1 MLPFETYY
9 DAILKENVKS
19 KSARYKMMFSKFLK
33 EHDIYENNINRVI
46 NKCVTELKRDNV
58 IVFVL
63 KTLRER
69 MIKLENEYGDA
80 TREIIQTNSFIS
92 SLEHYL
98 SLPIP
103 EIKNYDYTGK
113 NRADVVDDF
122 RAFESEW
129 KKSRVQWI
137 DITDELEEETII
149 PIIDYKNGYVWF
161 DLSRP
166 YCEFEGNAMGHCG
179 NSASYNDDD
188 TVLSYRLVKKM
199 NGRIM
204 SRPSLT
210 FILDSDRRL
219 GEMKGRANEKPKE
232 KYHDAIVDLLL
243 HKVQTSSRDKTQT
256 EFFIRGIKGGGYAP
270 ENNFNINDLK
280 NEQLKEK
287 LFTNRP
293 EFEPFESKL
302 KKGDVTEQYIKT
314 ELSNITHVPKYNIDI
329 PVAASDLLKPYSNY
343 SSIVKWNSWEELLD
357 DIDVPKNLKA
367 NMEDVGNGYYED
379 GYFDRAVSDVEVMD
393 FLEDIMERNSVVK
406 ARILKVVNSWL
417 VEYPDL
423 ADEGVEIDPNT
434 TEGIFNLLKI
444 NDPDTIQLVKDSIN
458 EGERSGSFNT
468 MLKAFKNGIESLEF
482 ISDDDGIEFSVDFV
496 DSESWMDS
504 AIYAVFSLKETG
516 KIIDSKSDPFYSYSY
531 NGGDMR
537 TSSYGWDGYDD
548 DYARSV
554 FENRLDI

>member
-1 MLPFETYY
+1 MLPFKTYY
-9 DAILKENVKS
+9 EAILKESVKS

-33 EHDIYENNINRVI
+33 EYDSEYHVYEKQIDKI
-46 NKCVTELKRDNV
+46 ITDCVTNLKKDNI

-63 KTLRER
+63 KTFRDH
-69 MIKLENEYGDA
+69 MIKLEKEHGDA
-80 TREIIQTNSFIS
+80 TRAIIQTNNFIS

-103 EIKNYDYTGK
+103 EINNYNYAEKT
-113 NRADVVDDF
+113 RADVIDDF
-122 RAFESEW
+122 REFESEW

-137 DITDELEEETII
+137 DITDELKNGTIT
-149 PIIDYKNGYVWF
+149 PIITYEDGHAWF
-161 DLSRP
+161 DLSKP
-166 YCEFEGNAMGHCG
+166 YCELEGDAMGHCG
-179 NSASYNDDD
+179 NSAAYNDDD
-188 TVLSYRLVKKM
+188 TVLSYRLVKKVR
-199 NGRIM
+199 GEVL

-210 FILDSDRRL
+210 FILDGNRKL

-243 HKVQTSSRDKTQT
+243 HKKQD
-256 EFFIRGIKGGGYAP
+256 EFFIQGIKGGGYAP

-280 NEQLKEK
+280 NEHLKEK

-302 KKGDVTEQYIKT
+302 KKGDITEQYVKT
-314 ELSNITHVPKYNIDI
+314 ELSNITNIPKYNINV
-329 PVAASDLLKPYSNY
+329 PVAASDLFRPYGNYNY
-343 SSIVKWNSWEELLD
+343 SYIEKWTDWKELLD
-357 DIDVPKNLKA
+357 DIDVPRNLKA
-367 NMEDVGNGYYED
+367 NMEDAENDYYGD
-379 GYFDRAVSDVEVMD
+379 NYFDREVGEIEVMD
-393 FLEDIMERNSVVK
+393 FLEDIMERNSVAK
-406 ARILKVVNSWL
+406 ARILKAVNSWL

-434 TEGIFNLLKI
+434 AEGVYNLLKI
-444 NDPDTIQLVKDSIN
+444 NDPDTIQLVRNSIN

-468 MLKAFKNGIESLEF
+468 MMQAFKNGIESLEF
-482 ISDDDGIEFSVDFV
+482 ISDEDGVEFSVDFV
-496 DSESWMDS
+496 DPESWMDS

-516 KIIDSKSDPFYSYSY
+516 KVIDSKTNPFYSYSY

-554 FENRLDI
+554 FENQLDI